1 MTRQSWIPAIVG
13 LLALVP
19 LIIAS
24 HVAAGVAFAVY
35 DHLPD
40 STQRS
45 VWLRYML
52 NDVAPAV
59 GGIVCGLGVVA
70 LLTRRQQFNPTWQG
84 HIQRALT
91 WYLGASW
98 VQWIA
103 FQNTGNTDFGLWS
116 QTITWPQAA
125 FLGAAA
131 TDAALSIW
139 RGWHRRSNDAL
150 HLASDADDG
159 AR

>member
-1 MTRQSWIPAIVG
+1 MTRQSSIPALVG

-24 HVAAGVAFAVY
+24 HLAASVAFTVY
-35 DHLPD
+35 DRLPE

-45 VWLRYML
+45 GWIGYVL

-70 LLTRRQQFNPTWQG
+70 ILTRRQQFNPSWQG

-91 WYLGASW
+91 WYLSASW
-98 VQWIA
+98 VQWLV
-103 FQNTGNTDFGLWS
+103 FQNTGNTDFGLWG
-116 QTITWPQAA
+116 QIITWPQAA
-125 FLGAAA
+125 FLSAAA
-131 TDAALSIW
+131 TDAAVSIW
-139 RGWHRRSNDAL
+139 RGWHRRSNVAL
-150 HLASDADDG
+150 KLTNRPTAPL
-159 AR
+159 